1 MKRPMLGIT
10 LVIMLVVL
18 SYGCIFCDHL
28 NPPPFKERKVE
39 FVGIVD
45 SRIKSA
51 DHKTTFVLKNV
62 RHEKPRKWQV
72 TVSGYNQDP
81 DIKALRPG
89 AVIRGIGQMSLA
101 RGKHNPGGFNYYVY
115 LKSKHIDACLY
126 LPSGSSVTKIGE
138 WRSPYYSI
146 LAVREKLIDVCNDAF
161 APKAAHLITGICF
174 GELQGDT
181 ELRQQ
186 FSDAGIAHVLAVSGL
201 HTGYL
206 CMLVLGLCCL
216 FELNDRK
223 TFGALAVVLLVYI
236 ALTGFSVSVIRA
248 SIMLLA
254 ASSGRVFKRHVDT
267 LSALGLAASVILL
280 IWPYCLFTA
289 SFQMSF
295 GAVLAFV
302 LFNQPLYYRVA
313 KAFHIEDQETLAGQS
328 LSTILTSMT
337 ALIGTWPATMVHFH
351 RVSVIGLVGNILL
364 VPIVGV
370 LLIVSWIVLPLL
382 LLFPD
387 LKAIFGFIPAVLS
400 GVIIDFTQQINRLG
414 FLNFSSGR
422 WIDFVLPLSI
432 MLAVFAFYAAG
443 YIDLDRKRDQA
454 ALLACASLLSIWMI
468 LPAVLP
474 GKLKIIYLD
483 VGQGDAAVIETPNGY
498 HYMIDGGGYEPAVP
512 GQSTTAQKD
521 PISESVLLP
530 ALYSEGIDH
539 LDGVFISHNH
549 ADHAQGLEELI
560 DGKIPVGRIYVS
572 SKYNGPLLKQKHTPI
587 TQLGEN
593 AHIESPDHVDFQ
605 ILWPDTWVDPLPD
618 DEQNEHSMV
627 IRCVYQKKKF
637 LFTGDAGLATEA
649 MLPKDGVKADVLK
662 VGHHGSASAT
672 STAFLKK
679 VRPTLAVISVGAY
692 NRYGHPN
699 PQVLKRLKKQR
710 IPYLRTDQNGA
721 VSLTTDGK
729 IIKVRTYSR

>member
-10 LVIMLVVL
+10 LVIMLVIL
-18 SYGCIFCDHL
+18 SYGCIFFDHL
-28 NPPPFKERKVE
+28 NPPPYKERKVE

-45 SRIKSA
+45 SRVRST

-62 RHEKPRKWQV
+62 RRSKPRKWQV
-72 TVSGYNQDP
+72 TVSGYHQDP
-81 DIKALRPG
+81 DIKALKPG
-89 AVIRGIGQMSLA
+89 TVIRGTGQMSLA
-101 RGKHNPGGFNYYVY
+101 RGKHNPGGFNYYAY

-146 LAVREKLIDVCNDAF
+146 LAVRENLIDVCNDAF
-161 APKAAHLITGICF
+161 VPNAAHLITGICF

-186 FSDAGIAHVLAVSGL
+186 FADAGIAHVLAVSGL

-206 CMLVLGLCCL
+206 CMLVLSLCRF
-216 FELNDRK
+216 FELDDQK
-223 TFGALAVVLLVYI
+223 TFAALAAVLLVYI

-254 ASSGRVFKRHVDT
+254 ASLGRVFKRHVDT

-302 LFNQPLYYRVA
+302 LFNQPLYYRAA
-313 KAFHIEDQETLAGQS
+313 KALRIEDQETLAGQS
-328 LSTILTSMT
+328 LSKTLTSLT
-337 ALIGTWPATMVHFH
+337 ALVGTWPATMVHFH
-351 RVSVIGLVGNILL
+351 RVSVIGLIGNILM
-364 VPIVGV
+364 VPLVGV
-370 LLIVSWIVLPLL
+370 LLIISWVVLPLL
-382 LLFPD
+382 FLFPD
-387 LKAIFGFIPAVLS
+387 LKFIFGFVPAVLA
-400 GVIIDFTQQINRLG
+400 GVIIDFTKQINRLS

-422 WIDFVLPLSI
+422 LIDFVLPLSLLI
-432 MLAVFAFYAAG
+432 VVFAFYAAG

-454 ALLACASLLSIWMI
+454 ALLACVSLLSIWMI
-468 LPAVLP
+468 QPAVLP
-474 GKLKIIYLD
+474 GKLKIVYLD
-483 VGQGDAAVIETPNGY
+483 VGQGDAALIETPDKHY
-498 HYMIDGGGYEPAVP
+498 YMIDGGGYESAVP
-512 GQSTTAQKD
+512 GQKTTAQKD

-560 DGKIPVGRIYVS
+560 DGKIPVGHIYVS
-572 SKYNGPLLKQKHTPI
+572 TKYNGPLLAQKHTPI
-587 TQLGEN
+587 TELGEN
-593 AHIESPDHVDFQ
+593 DHVKSPDHVDFQ

-627 IRCVYQKKKF
+627 IRCMYRKKKF
-637 LFTGDAGLATEA
+637 IFMGDAGLATEA
-649 MLPKDGVKADVLK
+649 MLSEESVKADVLK
-662 VGHHGSASAT
+662 IGHHGSASAT
-672 STAFLKK
+672 SMAFLKK
-679 VRPTLAVISVGAY
+679 VRPNLAVISVGAY

-699 PQVLKRLKKQR
+699 HQILKRLKKQC

-729 IIKVRTYSR
+729 IIKVRTYSQ